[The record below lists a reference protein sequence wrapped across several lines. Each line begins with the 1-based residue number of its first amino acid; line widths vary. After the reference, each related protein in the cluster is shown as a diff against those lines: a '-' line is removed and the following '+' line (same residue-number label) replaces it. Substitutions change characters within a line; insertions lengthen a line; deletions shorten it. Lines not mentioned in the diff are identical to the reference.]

1 MSGGVQTRGSKK
13 REEIQMEEPEANQ
26 GKSEHSEKVKVSKKI
41 ETAEN
46 ESEVERL
53 RQVENLKT
61 VVKTLAS
68 NFSGQKVHRKR
79 SISLLARV
87 GRLHR
92 FER

>member
-68 NFSGQKVHRKR
+68 NFSEVKR
-79 SISLLARV
+79 STEKDLSHSSRDLDD
-87 GRLHR
+87 
-92 FER
+92 